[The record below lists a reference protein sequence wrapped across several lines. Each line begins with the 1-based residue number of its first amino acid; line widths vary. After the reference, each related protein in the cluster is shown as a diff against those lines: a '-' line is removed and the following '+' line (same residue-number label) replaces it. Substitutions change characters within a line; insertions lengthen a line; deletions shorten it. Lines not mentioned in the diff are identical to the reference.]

1 MVLDRAGAATA
12 RLNLPRTRIWKRSV
26 GWRRRAILGDFTA
39 RREIQ
44 NAEGEIFMGRMP
56 ISPTLLA
63 VCLVGFAPDALA
75 EAAVRRIIG
84 GIEQRA
90 QPVRRSMWRS
100 LSLPHPGKSNAGRSM
115 CVSQSGSRRRLCA
128 RPVRPDLLWK
138 RMWKGGAL
146 NNGIANRHRGPVAIG
161 RQAQQV

>member
-1 MVLDRAGAATA
+1 MEFDRAGAVAA
-12 RLNLPRTRIWKRSV
+12 CLGLPRTRIWKRSV

-39 RREIQ
+39 RWEIQ
-44 NAEGEIFMGRMP
+44 NTEGEIFMGRML

-63 VCLVGFAPDALA
+63 ACLVGYATDALA

-90 QPVRRSMWRS
+90 QPARRS

-115 CVSQSGSRRRLCA
+115 CVRRNGSRRRLCA

-138 RMWKGGAL
+138 RIWKGDAL
-146 NNGIANRHRGPVAIG
+146 NNGIANRHRRPA
-161 RQAQQV
+161 A